1 MNVIDTLITDR
12 TAADVSRW
20 KALRAKG
27 WEAMTEEERAEWQ
40 AGMRGGYNATDFNRV
55 ESAVLYL
62 AEMLQTLPAELLQ
75 YAQDNGVAWDE
86 LFGFPFDPLDYTNI
100 ETKTTWQLGE
110 FPSLPDRERYIAN
123 VRLLREAVEYA
134 TSDIPETMAKF
145 THEDANALEQAL
157 SGLHDALVALDAD
170 RRTLVENTAAAW
182 YYSGDIYLG
191 EV

>member
-75 YAQDNGVAWDE
+75 YAQDNGVAWDG
-86 LFGFPFDPLDYTNI
+86 LFGFPYDPLNYASI
-100 ETKTTWQLGE
+100 ETTTWQLGE
-110 FPSLPDRERYIAN
+110 FPPPPDRERYLSN

-145 THEDANALEQAL
+145 THEDANALERAL
-157 SGLHDALVALDAD
+157 SGLHDALTALDAD